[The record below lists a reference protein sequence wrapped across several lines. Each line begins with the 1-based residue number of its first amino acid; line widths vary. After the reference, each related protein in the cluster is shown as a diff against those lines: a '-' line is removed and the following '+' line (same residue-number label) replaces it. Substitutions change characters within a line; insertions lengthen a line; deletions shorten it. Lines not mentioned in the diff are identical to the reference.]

1 MDLTTYVVDDDEA
14 SGQSLVFLL
23 RAESIRARAF
33 TSAAAFLQQLGPEH
47 RGCVV
52 TDVRMPG
59 MDGIELMEQLAEIGC
74 SMPVI
79 VITGH
84 ADVPLA
90 IKAMRAGAADFI
102 EKPFA
107 GDVILQAVR
116 RCLEASA
123 DLGARQSQH
132 AQIDQRK
139 QSLTSREREVYA
151 AIVEG
156 LSNKEIGLTLGI
168 SPRTVEIHRANVMA
182 KMGAKKLSELVRM
195 ALMSQAA

>member
-23 RAESIRARAF
+23 RAGSIRARAF
-33 TSAAAFLQQLGPEH
+33 TSAAAFLQQLDAEH
-47 RGCVV
+47 RGCIV

-74 SMPVI
+74 TMPVI

-90 IKAMRAGAADFI
+90 VKAMRAGAADFI

-107 GDVILQAVR
+107 GDVILHAVR
-116 RCLEASA
+116 RCLEASE
-123 DLGARQSQH
+123 DFSARQSQR

-139 QSLTSREREVYA
+139 RALTGRESEVYA

-182 KMGAKKLSELVRM
+182 KMEAKSLSELVRM
-195 ALMSQAA
+195 ALISQAA